1 METPV
6 FNDEELKKKSLSVS
20 IREGCANAISDGFG
34 HRYIPAY
41 AIALGA
47 SNAIIGLLATL
58 PSLIGS
64 FSQLFSYNLLKFT
77 TRKKAIVTAI
87 TIQAIMW
94 LPLLALGIIL
104 MLLHANGQV
113 ASVSTNLSFPL
124 LLVFLY
130 SALVLVS
137 SLTSPLWSSWM
148 RDLLGENIGEY
159 FARRSR
165 TMGFFS
171 LVSMAIA
178 GVVLDYSKQTNV
190 FLGFTII
197 FFIAFI
203 GRLISSILLRKQYD
217 PKYGYDNRSYFSF
230 FAFIRKAKETNY
242 GHFTI
247 YIGLM
252 LFVVA
257 IASPFFAVYQLKN
270 LGLSYIWYTGLLV
283 TALISTIVFLP
294 LWGKFTDKFGNL
306 AALNITGYII
316 PLIPLAYLLVPIF
329 LNISFLTAIIFLFL
343 VEIISGFSWAG
354 FDLATGNFAYKEVSR
369 EKMPLCISYSNLI
382 YAIGMFFGAMLGGFL
397 STWIEVSSSNFN
409 ILGIIYPSIL
419 ILFLISAIL
428 RFSVSAIM
436 LPKIHEIV
444 KKEKFEFSKFQ
455 KELNSL
461 NLWHYIYHHKVN
473 GHVTKTKT

>member
-1 METPV
+1 MKIPE
-6 FNDEELKKKSLSVS
+6 FSEDKIKEKSLRIS
-20 IREGCANAISDGFG
+20 IQEGCANAVSEGFG
-34 HRYIPAY
+34 HRYITPY
-41 AIALGA
+41 ALALGA
-47 SNAIIGLLATL
+47 SNAIIGLLVTL

-64 FSQLFSYNLLKFT
+64 FSQLFSYNLLKVT
-77 TRKKAIVTAI
+77 TRKKAIIAAVT
-87 TIQAIMW
+87 TQAIMW
-94 LPLLALGIIL
+94 LPLMTLGIIL
-104 MLLHANGQV
+104 MILHTNGQA
-113 ASVSTNLSFPL
+113 ASISANLSFPL

-130 SALVLVS
+130 SALVLTS

-148 RDLLGENIGEY
+148 RDLLGDNIGEY
-159 FARRSR
+159 FARRSK
-165 TMGFFS
+165 TMSFFA
-171 LVSMAIA
+171 LISMAIA
-178 GVVLDYSKQTNV
+178 GFILDYFKQTNL

-197 FFIAFI
+197 FFIAFL
-203 GRLISSILLRKQYD
+203 GRLISSFLLRKQYD
-217 PKYGYDNRSYFSF
+217 PKYGFDNRNYFSF
-230 FAFIRKAKETNY
+230 FAFVRKAKETNY

-270 LGLSYIWYTGLLV
+270 LGLSYILYTGLLV
-283 TALISTIVFLP
+283 TALLSTIVFLP
-294 LWGKFTDKFGNL
+294 LWGKFTDRFGNL
-306 AALNITGYII
+306 TALSITGYII
-316 PLIPLAYLLVPIF
+316 PLIPLAYLLVPA
-329 LNISFLTAIIFLFL
+329 LLKISFLTAIIFLFL

-382 YAIGMFFGAMLGGFL
+382 YAIGMFLGATLGGFL
-397 STWIEVSSSNFN
+397 STWVGVSSPDFN

-444 KKEKFEFSKFQ
+444 KKEKFEFSKLQ
-455 KELNSL
+455 KELSSL

-473 GHVTKTKT
+473 GHVTKIKA